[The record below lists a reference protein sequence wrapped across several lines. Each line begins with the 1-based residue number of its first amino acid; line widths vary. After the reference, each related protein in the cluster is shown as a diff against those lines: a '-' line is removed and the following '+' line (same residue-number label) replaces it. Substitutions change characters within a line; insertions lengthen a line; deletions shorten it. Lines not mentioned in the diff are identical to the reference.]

1 MSAVFLSLSNFS
13 NENRR
18 LRQVTRFFKMAT
30 MVGIRAILLSLCT
43 VELAEYEYECETD
56 SDMVEEF
63 LPFFLLEDKLDKSR
77 ERAVRIQGY
86 AEEVVP
92 NYSLSTFR
100 EHFRLTPETFEEL
113 MWELASCPEIPLGHS
128 HGGRPPI
135 SIDKQ
140 LLIFL
145 WFLGTQECVRSISD
159 RFNVTKSSVHVSC
172 RRV

>member
-1 MSAVFLSLSNFS
+1 MTPAA
-13 NENRR
+13 
-18 LRQVTRFFKMAT
+18 K
-30 MVGIRAILLSLCT
+30 GP
-43 VELAEYEYECETD
+43 
-56 SDMVEEF
+56 F
-63 LPFFLLEDKLDKSR
+63 LPFFLLEDKFKSR

-86 AEEVVP
+86 TEEVVP

-113 MWELASCPEIPLGHS
+113 VCEFGNCSEIPLGHS

-159 RFNVTKSSVHVSC
+159 RFKVTKSSVHVSC
-172 RRV
+172 

>member
-1 MSAVFLSLSNFS
+1 MKKSAEFLSLSNFS

-18 LRQVTRFFKMAT
+18 LREVTRFFKMAT
-30 MVGIRAILLSLCT
+30 MVRIRAILLSLCT

-100 EHFRLTPETFEEL
+100 GHFRLTPETFEEL
-113 MWELASCPEIPLGHS
+113 VCKLG
-128 HGGRPPI
+128 
-135 SIDKQ
+135 
-140 LLIFL
+140 
-145 WFLGTQECVRSISD
+145 
-159 RFNVTKSSVHVSC
+159 N
-172 RRV
+172 

>member
-1 MSAVFLSLSNFS
+1 MRLLSFTRSGQLIFLSLSNFS
-13 NENRR
+13 NENCS
-18 LRQVTRFFKMAT
+18 LREVTRFCILAYMAD
-30 MVGIRAILLSLCT
+30 MARIRAILLSVCT
-43 VELAEYEYECETD
+43 EELAEYEYECESD

-63 LPFFLLEDKLDKSR
+63 LPFFLLEVKFKSR

-113 MWELASCPEIPLGHS
+113 VCELGNCPEILLGHS

-145 WFLGTQECVRSISD
+145 WFLGTQECVR
-159 RFNVTKSSVHVSC
+159 
-172 RRV
+172 

>member
-1 MSAVFLSLSNFS
+1 
-13 NENRR
+13 
-18 LRQVTRFFKMAT
+18 MADMAGT
-30 MVGIRAILLSLCT
+30 RAILLSVCT
-43 VELAEYEYECETD
+43 EELAEYECETD

-63 LPFFLLEDKLDKSR
+63 LPFFLLEDKFKSR
-77 ERAVRIQGY
+77 ERAVRILGY

-113 MWELASCPEIPLGHS
+113 VWELASCPEIPLGHS